1 MESHYVDREALI
13 PPLLLQGRVA
23 AQRPGGVRYRRRP
36 LTRPLGKRLAATL
49 PRCAEEGLRPAS
61 LPLLRK
67 LVIAGLP
74 AQALTTATAP
84 TDLPL
89 LSLRGISKH
98 FPGVRALHDVHLT
111 LQAGEVTALLGE
123 NGAGKSTI
131 VKILTGIYRPDEGE
145 ISIDG
150 RLMAFAGPRDAW
162 SAGITAIHQEPVMFD
177 ELSVVENVFMG
188 HMPTGGGLVD
198 WSAMRTQTR
207 ALLERLDCDIDPQ
220 TRLKTLGV
228 AQKHLV
234 EIARALSHDAR
245 IVIMDE
251 PTAALSAHEIDDL
264 FRIIA
269 QLKSEGHAIL
279 FISHKFEEIFRI
291 ADRWACLRDGEH
303 VGEGAIAEVTP
314 RELVRLMIG
323 RAIEQVFPKRV
334 VPIGAVALEVK
345 GLGNATEFADIS
357 FTLRAG
363 EILGLYGLVGAGR
376 SEAMQAVFGLSKP
389 RHGQVLV
396 NGEVRTIRSPADAI
410 RAGIAY
416 VPEDRQV
423 QGAVLP
429 FGVRENVTLASL
441 SRHAQGLLLS
451 RGSELTQTRHLG
463 ARLAVKATNWDQKLQ
478 ELSGGNQQKV
488 VIAKWLATRPKIIIL
503 DEPTKGID
511 VGSKAAVHEF
521 MVELA
526 GEGLAVVLISSELPE
541 VMGMSDRILV
551 MHEGRIVSEFDR
563 AAMDAAAIVTAA
575 TGGHA

>member
-1 MESHYVDREALI
+1 MENVSRANSNPSLVGLN
-13 PPLLLQGRVA
+13 A
-23 AQRPGGVRYRRRP
+23 ARPETAP
-36 LTRPLGKRLAATL
+36 TP
-49 PRCAEEGLRPAS
+49 PAS
-61 LPLLRK
+61 
-67 LVIAGLP
+67 AGLP
-74 AQALTTATAP
+74 EGLLSSSPQA
-84 TDLPL
+84 DGPL
-89 LSLRGISKH
+89 MSLRGISKH
-98 FPGVRALHDVHLT
+98 FPGVRALHNAHLT
-111 LQAGEVTALLGE
+111 LRAGEVTALIGE

-145 ISIDG
+145 ILIDG
-150 RLMAFAGPRDAW
+150 EARSFAGPREAW
-162 SAGITAIHQEPVMFD
+162 SAGVTAIHQETVMFD
-177 ELSVVENVFMG
+177 ELSVAENVFMG
-188 HMPTGGGLVD
+188 HMPAGSGLID
-198 WSAMRTQTR
+198 WAAMRAKTGE
-207 ALLERLDCDIDPQ
+207 LLRRLDCDIDPQ
-220 TRLKTLGV
+220 TQLKTLGV

-251 PTAALSAHEIDDL
+251 PTAALSAREIDDL

-269 QLKSEGHAIL
+269 QLKGEGRAIL
-279 FISHKFEEIFRI
+279 FISHKFEEIFRV
-291 ADRWACLRDGEH
+291 ADRWTCLRDGEH
-303 VGEGAIAEVTP
+303 VGEGAIAEATP
-314 RELVRLMIG
+314 GQLVRLMIG
-323 RAIEQVFPKRV
+323 RSIEQVFPKRT
-334 VPIGAVALEVK
+334 VPMGAVALEVV

-389 RHGQVLV
+389 VRGKVLV
-396 NGEVRTIRSPADAI
+396 GGEALTIHSPADAI

-423 QGAVLP
+423 QGVVLP

-441 SRHAQGLLLS
+441 PHHAKALLLS
-451 RGSELTQTRHLG
+451 RRSELEETRRLG
-463 ARLAVKATNWDQKLQ
+463 TRLAVKASNWDQRLQ

-488 VIAKWLATRPKIIIL
+488 VIAKWLATNPKIIIL

-511 VGSKAAVHEF
+511 VGSKAAMHDF

-551 MHEGRIVSEFDR
+551 MHAGRIVKEFDR
-563 AAMDAAAIVTAA
+563 ASMDAAAIVTAA
-575 TGGHA
+575 TGGRA